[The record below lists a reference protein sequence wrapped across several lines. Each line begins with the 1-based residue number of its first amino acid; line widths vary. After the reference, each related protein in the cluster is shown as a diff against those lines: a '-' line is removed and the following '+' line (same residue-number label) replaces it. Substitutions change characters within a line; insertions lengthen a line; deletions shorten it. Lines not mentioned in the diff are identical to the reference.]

1 MAIPEGHHSITP
13 YLICDG
19 AAQAIDFYKKVF
31 GATETV
37 RMPSQEPGKVGHA
50 ELRIGDSHIM
60 LADAVAS
67 METHSPKHYG
77 GSPVS
82 LLVYVDNVDEVYQ
95 QALAAGAKGLR
106 EPQDQFYGDRS
117 SWVIDPFG
125 HSWYIHTHVR
135 DVTPE
140 EMRQAMQPA

>member
-1 MAIPEGHHSITP
+1 MAVPEGYHAITP

-19 AAQAIDFYKKVF
+19 AAQAIEFYKKVF
-31 GATETV
+31 GATEIM
-37 RMPSQEPGKVGHA
+37 RMPGPDGRLGHA
-50 ELRIGDSHIM
+50 ELQIGDSRIM
-60 LADAVAS
+60 MADEAAS
-67 METHSPKHYG
+67 IGARSPKYYG

-82 LLVYVDNVDEVYQ
+82 LLVYVDNVDDVYRR
-95 QALAAGAKGLR
+95 ALAAGATSVR

-125 HSWYIHTHVR
+125 HSWYIHTHIR

-140 EMRQAMQPA
+140 EMRQATQPA

>member
-1 MAIPEGHHSITP
+1 MAIPEGHHAITP

-31 GATETV
+31 GATELV
-37 RMPSQEPGKVGHA
+37 RMGGQEKGKVGHA
-50 ELRIGDSHIM
+50 EIQIGDSRIM
-60 LADAVAS
+60 MADEAVSIGAR
-67 METHSPKHYG
+67 SPKHYG

-82 LLVYVDNVDEVYQ
+82 LLVYVDDVDEVYK
-95 QALAAGAKGLR
+95 QALAAGATGVR

-135 DVTPE
+135 DV
-140 EMRQAMQPA
+140 

>member
-1 MAIPEGHHSITP
+1 MAIPAGYHAVTP

-19 AAQAIDFYKKVF
+19 AAQAIDFYKKIF
-31 GATETV
+31 GATELV
-37 RMPSQEPGKVGHA
+37 RMPSQEEGKVGHA
-50 ELRIGDSHIM
+50 EIQIGDSHIM
-60 LADAVAS
+60 LADAVAY
-67 METHSPKHYG
+67 MDTRSPKHYG

-82 LLVYVDNVDEVYQ
+82 LLVYVDNVDEVYR
-95 QALAAGAKGLR
+95 QALAAGAKSVR

-125 HSWYIHTHVR
+125 HSWYIHTHIR

-140 EMRQAMQPA
+140 EMRQATQPA

>member
-1 MAIPEGHHSITP
+1 MAIPEGYHVVTP
-13 YLICDG
+13 YLICHG

-31 GATETV
+31 GATEIM
-37 RMPSQEPGKVGHA
+37 RMPGPDGRLAHA
-50 ELRIGDSHIM
+50 ELQLGDSRIM
-60 LADAVAS
+60 MADEAAS
-67 METHSPKHYG
+67 IGARSPKHYG

-82 LLVYVDNVDEVYQ
+82 LLVYVDNVDEVYR
-95 QALAAGAKGLR
+95 QALAAGATSVR

-125 HSWYIHTHVR
+125 HSWYIHTHIR

-140 EMRQAMQPA
+140 EMRQATQPA

>member
-1 MAIPEGHHSITP
+1 MAIPEGHHAVTP

-19 AAQAIDFYKKVF
+19 AAHAIDFYKKVF
-31 GATETV
+31 GAIEMV
-37 RMPSQEPGKVGHA
+37 RMPGQDGRIGHA
-50 ELRIGDSHIM
+50 ELQLGDSRIM
-60 LADAVAS
+60 MADEAAAIGAR
-67 METHSPKHYG
+67 SPKYYG

-95 QALAAGAKGLR
+95 QALAAGATSVQ
-106 EPQDQFYGDRS
+106 EPQDKFYGDRTS
-117 SWVIDPFG
+117 SVIDPFG
-125 HSWYIHTHVR
+125 HSWYIHTHIR